1 LKIGKNN
8 NLGAQVS
15 GGAAMMDS
23 MGFGMGLFGLITMLI
38 FWGGLL
44 ALAVWLINLLFPSPK
59 KPQDNPTPTE
69 KGTFK

>member
-1 LKIGKNN
+1 LAGVI

-23 MGFGMGLFGLITMLI
+23 MGFGMGLLGLIAMLI

-44 ALAVWLINLLFPSPK
+44 ALAVWLVSLLFPTPK
-59 KPQDNPTPTE
+59 KPQDNSTPHE
-69 KGTFK
+69 KGILK

>member
-1 LKIGKNN
+1 
-8 NLGAQVS
+8 
-15 GGAAMMDS
+15 MMDS

-44 ALAVWLINLLFPSPK
+44 ALAVWLISLLFPSPK